1 MDENK
6 MKKKIIV
13 GIILLIIWAIFYCFV
28 IITGGDEISASVLI
42 HYLVGIFAIPGYL
55 CLYYGLSL
63 RNRGIMIFITGLL
76 LILPCVIFIAILLI
90 DPFLAWTD
98 LIIAIYTMFIII
110 WILFFIL
117 PSVYMISSGRLPDNT
132 KYNKKILRYYLAAI
146 GAIFVGMWFYLGIFG
161 LIAESA
167 GTDFRSFF
175 FQNIWISIPIGAI
188 IGPIIVCVAYEFR
201 RHA

>member
-1 MDENK
+1 

-13 GIILLIIWAIFYCFV
+13 GIILLIIWAIFYCYV
-28 IITGGDEISASVLI
+28 IITGGVDISVSVLI

-76 LILPCVIFIAILLI
+76 LSLPCVIFIAILLI

-98 LIIAIYTMFIII
+98 LIIAIYTMFIVI

-117 PSVYMISSGRLPDNT
+117 PGVYMISSGRLPDNT

-146 GAIFVGMWFYLGIFG
+146 GTILVGMWFYLGIFG
-161 LIAESA
+161 LIAGSA

-175 FQNIWISIPIGAI
+175 FQNIWISILIGAI
-188 IGPIIVCVAYEFR
+188 IGPIIVCVAWEFR
-201 RHA
+201 SYHF

>member
-1 MDENK
+1 
-6 MKKKIIV
+6 MKKKSIV
-13 GIILLIIWAIFYCFV
+13 GIILLIIWVIYYCYV
-28 IITGGDEISASVLI
+28 IITGANEIGVNVLI
-42 HYLVGIFAIPGYL
+42 PYFAGIFAIPGYL

-63 RNRGIMIFITGLL
+63 RNRGIMILISGLL
-76 LILPCVIFIAILLI
+76 LILPCVIFIAMLLI

-98 LIIAIYTMFIII
+98 LIIAIYTMFIAMWVII
-110 WILFFIL
+110 FII

-146 GAIFVGMWFYLGIFG
+146 VAILVGMWFYLGIFG

-175 FQNIWISIPIGAI
+175 FQNIWISIPIGMI
-188 IGPIIVCVAYEFR
+188 IGPIIVVVAWEFR
-201 RHA
+201 KQRF

>member
-1 MDENK
+1 
-6 MKKKIIV
+6 MKKKSIV
-13 GIILLIIWAIFYCFV
+13 GIILLIIWVIFYCYV
-28 IITGGDEISASVLI
+28 IITGADEIGVNVLI
-42 HYLVGIFAIPGYL
+42 PYFAGIFAIPGYL

-63 RNRGIMIFITGLL
+63 RNRGIMILISGLL
-76 LILPCVIFIAILLI
+76 LILPCVIFIAMLLI

-98 LIIAIYTMFIII
+98 LIIAIYTMFIVMWVII
-110 WILFFIL
+110 FII

-146 GAIFVGMWFYLGIFG
+146 VAILVGMWFYLGIFG

-175 FQNIWISIPIGAI
+175 FQNIWISIPIGMI
-188 IGPIIVCVAYEFR
+188 IGPIIVFVAWEFR
-201 RHA
+201 KQRF